1 MLKINYRS
9 ESMRKLILLPLMLLL
24 VACGSAT
31 TPEVTTAPEDT
42 GGEAAVE
49 DNTTGDAGSEEI
61 ASADG
66 APQDGKSS
74 VATGATPQEASIVR
88 EQDYTKGADDPTVTI
103 IEYGDFQ

>member
-1 MLKINYRS
+1 
-9 ESMRKLILLPLMLLL
+9 MRKLILLPFLLLL
-24 VACGSAT
+24 VACGSAIA
-31 TPEVTTAPEDT
+31 PEVTTAPEDT
-42 GGEAAVE
+42 GRGKAAVE
-49 DNTTGDAGSEEI
+49 DNTTGDASSEEI

-66 APQDGKSS
+66 ASQDGKSS